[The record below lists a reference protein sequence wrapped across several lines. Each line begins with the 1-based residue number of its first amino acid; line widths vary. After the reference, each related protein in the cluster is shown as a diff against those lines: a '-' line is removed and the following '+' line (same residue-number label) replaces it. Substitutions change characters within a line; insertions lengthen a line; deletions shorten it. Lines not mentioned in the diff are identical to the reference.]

1 MKAPSAQSVW
11 SELNADL
18 WRFIRRR
25 VPDDHTADD
34 LLQETFVRVHQNIG
48 GLKGADRLRGWV
60 YRIARNV
67 IVDHFRGERNGTV
80 PLDDSAAS
88 ADEIDGE
95 LNSRGA
101 AWLRQMVSSLP
112 ETYRDAVELSEI
124 QGLSHQV
131 VAARLGLSL
140 SAAKSRVRRGRAE
153 LRKMLLD
160 CCRFELDRRGNIVD
174 YEPRRPTCLGSD
186 SCESC

>member
-1 MKAPSAQSVW
+1 MEAPSVESVW
-11 SELNADL
+11 SELHSDL

-25 VPDDHTADD
+25 VPDDHLADD
-34 LLQETFVRVHQNIG
+34 LLQETFVRVHQNID

-67 IVDHFRGERNGTV
+67 IVDHFRNERNGTV
-80 PLDDSAAS
+80 PLGDSAAPV
-88 ADEIDGE
+88 DEIDGE

-124 QGLSHQV
+124 QGLSHQD
-131 VAARLGLSL
+131 VADRLGLSL

-174 YEPRRPTCLGSD
+174 YEPRRPTCLGSE